1 MHSKIS
7 KMNTPRLLLLFFRV
21 LQCFASLIIIIT
33 DILRHNHIINLIES
47 ENKIKPNSFELLYG
61 YLVMNLGCA
70 VSVLHILRIN
80 GQCLKLGSYKFDII
94 IDCLLMNAWMIF
106 GILRLSPQFDDSS
119 FLTCSQY
126 DPNKRIGCFAYI
138 TTVTLGYLISA
149 SYFLTSMV
157 STWICTANSANNN
170 VDDNNFNSR
179 NYNFPKST
187 SNRAELNESNEIR
200 NSQTTDNISTI
211 REGENKNSEIREV
224 SLKEFLEHN
233 KHLTHLLNGDSE
245 LNMTDGTFV
254 LHKPS
259 PGFLRY
265 ESPSRNS
272 SLYSLDS
279 SFSRIYGSIIISRK
293 QNELDTNNSSGAS
306 RNGSFIVSGN
316 PASSRSDKSISILSD
331 KTSRS
336 SKYDGSIIIKLV

>member
-1 MHSKIS
+1 
-7 KMNTPRLLLLFFRV
+7 MNTPRLLLLFFRV

-47 ENKIKPNSFELLYG
+47 EKNINSNTFELFYG
-61 YLVMNLGCA
+61 YLVMNLGCV

-80 GQCLKLGSYKFDII
+80 GQFLKLGSHKFDII
-94 IDCLLMNAWMIF
+94 VDCLLMNAWMIF

-119 FLTCSQY
+119 FLSCNQY
-126 DPNKRIGCFAYI
+126 DPNKRIGCVAYI
-138 TTVTLGYLISA
+138 TTVSLGYFISA

-157 STWICTANSANNN
+157 STWICTANSVTNNN
-170 VDDNNFNSR
+170 DDDDKFNCR

-200 NSQTTDNISTI
+200 NSQTIDNISTTI

-245 LNMTDGTFV
+245 LNMTDGAFV

-265 ESPSRNS
+265 ESSSRNS

-293 QNELDTNNSSGAS
+293 QNELDPNNSSGASGAS

-316 PASSRSDKSISILSD
+316 PASSRSDKSISVLSD